1 MRQKD
6 DDNLVVIELSR
17 ISEKKV
23 HVGHILV
30 IVLTIITLVCT
41 AFTSVYAV
49 QFFDIKNKQ
58 NEVIE
63 QVEKQVKEY
72 EEEQARIAEEKRKE
86 DNRFVKLTQEEVDR
100 INNMQSHSDV
110 KRVFL
115 TFDDGPTQSK
125 TTPILD
131 ILKKENV
138 KASFFVLGSR
148 VEYNPELIKR
158 EYDEGHFIAN
168 HGYSHEYSKI
178 YENTDTCIEEFEH
191 TNRLV
196 KEAIGNPNFNT
207 LVFRFPGG
215 SVGGYY
221 HTFKQETKALFEQN
235 GVGCLDWNAL
245 CKDAEGA
252 TTVEA
257 ELEAVKETSEDKT
270 SVVLLMHDASDKQAT
285 VDALPEIIKYFKD
298 NGYEFQTLY
307 DVIGRE

>member
-41 AFTSVYAV
+41 AFTSVYSV
-49 QFFDIKNKQ
+49 QFFEIKNKQ
-58 NEVIE
+58 NEVME

-86 DNRFVKLTQEEVDR
+86 DNRFVKLTKEEVDR
-100 INNMQSHSDV
+100 INNMQGHSDV

-221 HTFKQETKALFEQN
+221 HTFKQETKALFEEN

-245 CKDAEGA
+245 SKDAEGA

-257 ELEAVKETSEDKT
+257 ELEAVKETSADK
-270 SVVLLMHDASDKQAT
+270 
-285 VDALPEIIKYFKD
+285 
-298 NGYEFQTLY
+298 
-307 DVIGRE
+307 